1 MRVIGAVSKDL
12 YDIIPENNENN
23 KFNILKS
30 KIEKDIIKSIIYSPN
45 EIIKSSWYWNKLS
58 LLLNE
63 FITQDDYD
71 NIQWCKELIDIFL
84 DPNYKKDIDGYHYE
98 EE

>member
-45 EIIKSSWYWNKLS
+45 EMIKSNWYWNKLS

-98 EE
+98 E